1 MPLMPAMRPLAA
13 SSQTLATPMSTPPIR
28 EATGV
33 KLATNDLP
41 PAFRYAIVNLHL
53 FAGRYGDARGGA
65 HRPGVRAGAARRG
78 AGGGA
83 RPEARLDARDARAR
97 RSHHRRMAAAR
108 EARRQDRRVAGRRS
122 SGGGPSARKQ

>member
-1 MPLMPAMRPLAA
+1 QLRSPGGWANKPCKMPLMPAMRPLAA
-13 SSQTLATPMSTPPIR
+13 SSQTLARPMSTPPMR

-41 PAFRYAIVNLHL
+41 TAFRSAVINLHL
-53 FAGRYGDARGGA
+53 FAGRCGHATGRA

-97 RSHHRRMAAAR
+97 RPHHRR
-108 EARRQDRRVAGRRS
+108 VAV
-122 SGGGPSARKQ
+122 ARKTWQQD